1 MQELALDAAPALFG
15 VPIEFVLFGLMLAAI
30 AVFHRHVLPIA
41 AAGLVAILAYEGLVT
56 AFPTGTGMGALG
68 EHVVH
73 EWVTLTNLLLLLVG
87 FEILSNQFEQS
98 NVPDHL
104 PRLLPDGWTGGLVL
118 LGMVFIMSMFLDN
131 IAGAVLG
138 AVIARHVYKGR
149 VGIGFL
155 AAIVAAANA
164 GGAGSVIGDTTTT
177 LMWLHGVSPIA
188 VLPAYAAAIPAFA
201 IFAVAG
207 SWVQHAYQPIVAHN
221 PAGHPLHWRRIAIVA
236 IILATAVTANVWA
249 NATGVGEAAPWLG
262 MAIWAAILAT
272 SPVRQPDWSVAR
284 PAVKGALFLVL
295 LVAAASLMPVDSL
308 PDPSWQSVAALGVL
322 SSVFDNIPLTMLAL
336 AQGGYDWGLLAYA
349 VGFGGSMMWFGSSA
363 GVAVTVMYPEARSA
377 WRWLKEAWF
386 IPIAYVVGFAVQ
398 MLLLGW
404 VPENRS

>member
-1 MQELALDAAPALFG
+1 MPVPAVFG
-15 VPIEFVLFGLMLAAI
+15 VPVEFILFGLMLAGI
-30 AVFHRHVLPIA
+30 AVYHRHVLPIA
-41 AAGLVAILAYEGLVT
+41 AVGLLAIVAYEGLVT
-56 AFPTGTGMGALG
+56 AFPSGTGLGALG
-68 EHVVH
+68 EHLAH
-73 EWVTLTNLLLLLVG
+73 ESVTLSNLFLLLVG

-138 AVIARHVYKGR
+138 AVIARHVYQGR

-188 VLPAYAAAIPAFA
+188 VLPAYLAAVPAFA
-201 IFAVAG
+201 VFAVAG
-207 SWVQHAYQPIVAHN
+207 SWAQHRYQPILAHN
-221 PAGHPLHWRRIAIVA
+221 PTGHPLDWRRIGIVA
-236 IILATAVTANVWA
+236 VILTAAVATNVWA
-249 NATGVGEAAPWLG
+249 NATGVGESAPWLG
-262 MAIWAAILAT
+262 LAIWAAILAT
-272 SPVRQPDWSVAR
+272 SLVCKPDWSVAP
-284 PAVKGALFLVL
+284 PAVKGSLFLVL

-308 PDPSWQSVAALGVL
+308 PDPSWESVAALGAL
-322 SSVFDNIPLTMLAL
+322 SAVFDNIPLTMLAL
-336 AQGGYDWGLLAYA
+336 SQGGYDWGLLAYA

-363 GVAVTVMYPEARSA
+363 GVAVTNMYPQARSA
-377 WRWLKEAWF
+377 WAWLKEAWF

-398 MLLLGW
+398 LALFGW
-404 VPENRS
+404 VPQAGD

>member
-1 MQELALDAAPALFG
+1 MENLPF
-15 VPIEFVLFGLMLAAI
+15 EFVLFGLMLLAI

-41 AAGLVAILAYEGLVT
+41 AAGLLAILAYEGLVT
-56 AFPTGTGMGALG
+56 QFPTGSGLGALG
-68 EHVVH
+68 EHAAH
-73 EWVTLTNLLLLLVG
+73 EWVTLVNLLLLLVG
-87 FEILSNQFEQS
+87 FEILSNQFERS
-98 NVPDHL
+98 NIPDHL
-104 PRLLPDGWTGGLVL
+104 PRYLPDGWTGGLVL
-118 LGMVFIMSMFLDN
+118 LGMVFVMSAFLDN

-155 AAIVAAANA
+155 AAIVAASNA

-177 LMWLHGVSPIA
+177 LMWLHGVSPLA

-207 SWVQHAYQPIVAHN
+207 SWTQHSYQPIIAHN
-221 PAGHPLHWRRIAIVA
+221 PAGHPLDWHRIGIVA
-236 IILATAVTANVWA
+236 FILFAAVATNVWA
-249 NATGVGEAAPWLG
+249 NATGVGESAPWLG
-262 MAIWAAILAT
+262 MAIWAAILVT
-272 SPVRQPDWSVAR
+272 GPVRQPEWAVVK
-284 PAVKGALFLVL
+284 PAAKGALFLVL

-308 PDPSWQSVAALGVL
+308 PDPSWKSVAALGVV
-322 SSVFDNIPLTMLAL
+322 SAVFDNIPLTMLAL

-377 WRWLKEAWF
+377 WAWLKAAWF
-386 IPIAYVVGFAVQ
+386 IPVAYVVGFAAQ
-398 MLLLGW
+398 MLLIGW
-404 VPENRS
+404 HPTPG

>member
-1 MQELALDAAPALFG
+1 MSIP
-15 VPIEFVLFGLMLAAI
+15 VEFILFGLMLLAI

-41 AAGLVAILAYEGLVT
+41 AAGLLAILAYEGLAT
-56 AFPTGTGMGALG
+56 QFPTGSGIGALG
-68 EHVVH
+68 EHLAH
-73 EWVTLTNLLLLLVG
+73 EWVTLVNLLLLLVG

-104 PRLLPDGWTGGLVL
+104 PKYLPDGWTGGLVL
-118 LGMVFIMSMFLDN
+118 LAMVFVMSMFLDN

-138 AVIARHVYKGR
+138 AVIARHVYQGR

-177 LMWLHGVSPIA
+177 LMWLHGVSPLA

-207 SWVQHAYQPIVAHN
+207 SWVQHGYQPILAHN
-221 PAGHPLHWRRIAIVA
+221 PAGHPLNWRRIGIVA
-236 IILATAVTANVWA
+236 FILVAAVATNIWA
-249 NATGVGEAAPWLG
+249 NATGVGESAPWLG
-262 MAIWAAILAT
+262 MAIWAAILVT
-272 SPVRQPDWSVAR
+272 GPIGQPDWSVIK

-336 AQGGYDWGLLAYA
+336 SQGGYDWGLLAYA

-377 WRWLKEAWF
+377 WRWLKEAWY
-386 IPIAYVVGFAVQ
+386 IPIAYVAGFAVQ

-404 VPENRS
+404 VPENRA

>member
-1 MQELALDAAPALFG
+1 MENLALNAPAVFG
-15 VPIEFVLFGLMLAAI
+15 IPVEFILFGLMLLAI

-41 AAGLVAILAYEGLVT
+41 AAGLAAILAYEGLVT
-56 AFPTGTGMGALG
+56 AFPTGTGVGALG
-68 EHVVH
+68 EHLAH
-73 EWVTLTNLLLLLVG
+73 EWVTLINLLLLLVG

-104 PRLLPDGWTGGLVL
+104 PRYLPDGWTGGLVL
-118 LGMVFIMSMFLDN
+118 LAMVFVMSMFLDN

-221 PAGHPLHWRRIAIVA
+221 PAGHPLHWRRIGIVGF
-236 IILATAVTANVWA
+236 ILVAAVAANIWA
-249 NATGVGEAAPWLG
+249 NATGVGESAPWLG
-262 MAIWAAILAT
+262 LAIWAAILAT
-272 SPVRQPDWSVAR
+272 SPVCQPDWSVVK
-284 PAVKGALFLVL
+284 PASKGALFLVL

-308 PDPSWQSVAALGVL
+308 PDPSWQSVAALGAL

-336 AQGGYDWGLLAYA
+336 NQGGYDWGLLAYA

-386 IPIAYVVGFAVQ
+386 IPIAYVVGFAAQ
-398 MLLLGW
+398 MLLIGW
-404 VPENRS
+404 VPENRG

>member
-1 MQELALDAAPALFG
+1 MSIP
-15 VPIEFVLFGLMLAAI
+15 VEFILFGLMLLAI

-41 AAGLVAILAYEGLVT
+41 AAGLLAILAYEGLVT
-56 AFPTGTGMGALG
+56 QFPTGSGIGALG
-68 EHVVH
+68 EHLAH
-73 EWVTLTNLLLLLVG
+73 EWVTLVNLLLLLVG

-104 PRLLPDGWTGGLVL
+104 PKYLPDGWTGGLVL
-118 LGMVFIMSMFLDN
+118 LAMVFVMSMFLDN

-138 AVIARHVYKGR
+138 AVIARHVYQGR

-177 LMWLHGVSPIA
+177 LMWLHGVSPLA

-207 SWVQHAYQPIVAHN
+207 SWVQHGYQPILAHN
-221 PAGHPLHWRRIAIVA
+221 PAGHPLNWRRIGIVA
-236 IILATAVTANVWA
+236 FILVAAVATNIWA
-249 NATGVGEAAPWLG
+249 NATGVGESAPWLG
-262 MAIWAAILAT
+262 MAIWAAILVT
-272 SPVRQPDWSVAR
+272 GPIGQPDWSVIK

-336 AQGGYDWGLLAYA
+336 SQGGYDWGLLAYA

-377 WRWLKEAWF
+377 WRWLKEAWY
-386 IPIAYVVGFAVQ
+386 IPIAYVAGFAVQ

-404 VPENRS
+404 VPENRA